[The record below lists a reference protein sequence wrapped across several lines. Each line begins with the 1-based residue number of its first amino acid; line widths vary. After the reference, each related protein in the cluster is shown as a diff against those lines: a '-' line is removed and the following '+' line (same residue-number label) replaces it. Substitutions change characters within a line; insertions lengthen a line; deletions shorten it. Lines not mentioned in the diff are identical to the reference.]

1 MYVFRRRLINLLLW
15 CFLSTVTITLFGC
28 GGGSSGKDGANET
41 QESEE
46 TVTPTLSS
54 LSARDA
60 SYSTGHADLFEVDL
74 SKNVFSSNGSGFV
87 LDDVEVLSDENKCHI
102 EQMSATGFVIRAEDN
117 KVCNYRYYVT
127 PRKSS
132 SSTRSHLK
140 KSGVSNYD
148 GSVSSSSAI
157 ARVAVSNEPDN
168 TELIPISAVTLI
180 NKNIEVSVQAEL
192 KKVGFDLGGQY
203 VLTDVTLP
211 YNYSSMVNISDSDSQ
226 TIEYVPPQ
234 GFTGIDRI
242 MYTLED
248 KANGLVLMGVLDVA
262 VGYEAN
268 QGFTIEQDIE
278 YPDVIN
284 VSTKTDIDISQFVR
298 SDDGDDYQI
307 VYVESFNADVNA
319 KDPLDTSN
327 KTIVF
332 ETSKAGYHY
341 ISFAVSDHN
350 GVYDMGLIKVHVADP
365 NQVSKWGDIRHFM
378 DLYSAPL
385 TAAEATSNNVVY
397 DSKQSDG
404 AYTPAIDMAGFKY
417 TTGVDTCNQIGGSMP
432 TLKQL
437 VQMASDID
445 VQVLHNWPIQ
455 APYLAYDEENDVA
468 KWVDLA
474 HQVTGLVEPG
484 YVYNLT
490 CLKQGI
496 MQILPS
502 SSKVVVANG
511 SDTGTVLLELNRD
524 GEAREGVP
532 ISVSVSSSNVTL
544 DGDTITTD
552 ANGIAHVDLT
562 SFKAEPVILTFEVEG
577 VTENYAIEFIA
588 DEKTAQISSDA
599 TVNYENYFSL
609 EGDEVKTILK
619 DQNDNPLKGYAV
631 NSEVE
636 AKVHPGTGMLVAPLL
651 VGGDLKTDDS
661 GEKKVRIKWD
671 SNIETPKKDM
681 TFDVTSSFTD
691 SENNLIDSVSQ
702 VTFNAFVCGLPDDD
716 DPNNA
721 AEACLKVAD
730 LGSGA
735 LMTAT
740 PSVPFLYAIGVN
752 PPRIVAETGT
762 TGPRGSYA
770 YFNSFEARDLCETY
784 NQIEL
789 SDRTNWQ
796 LSSTD
801 DTTRLINLH
810 PDYLFDSLGWPTQR
824 VYVMRNKEGPEKVY
838 LKNLGSSQIVVST
851 EYYKGY
857 ASCVSY

>member
-15 CFLSTVTITLFGC
+15 CLLITVAITQFGC

-46 TVTPTLSS
+46 TVTPTLS
-54 LSARDA
+54 ARDA
-60 SYSTGHADLFEVDL
+60 SYSTEHADLFEVDL
-74 SKNVFSSNGSGFV
+74 SKNVFSSNGRGFV

-127 PRKSS
+127 PNKSS

-140 KSGVSNYD
+140 KSRVSNYE
-148 GSVSSSSAI
+148 GSASSSSAI
-157 ARVAVSNEPDN
+157 ARVAVSNDPAN

-180 NKNIEVSVQAEL
+180 NESIEVSVQAEL

-211 YNYSSMVNISDSDSQ
+211 YDYSSMVNISDSNSQ
-226 TIEYVPPQ
+226 TVEYAPPQ

-284 VSTKTDIDISQFVR
+284 VNTKTDIDISQFVR

-332 ETSKAGYHY
+332 ETSRAGYHY

-350 GVYDMGLIKVHVADP
+350 GVYDMGLIRVHVADP
-365 NQVSKWGDIRHFM
+365 NQVSKWGDISHFM

-385 TAAEATSNNVVY
+385 TAAEATANNVVY
-397 DSKQSDG
+397 DSKLSDG

-417 TTGVDTCNQIGGSMP
+417 ATGVDACTQIGGSIP

-437 VQMASDID
+437 AQMASDID

-474 HQVTGLVEPG
+474 HQVTGLVESG
-484 YVYNLT
+484 YAYNLT

-511 SDTGTVLLELNRD
+511 SDTGTVLLELNRN

-552 ANGIAHVDLT
+552 ANGIARVELT

-577 VTENYAIEFIA
+577 VTENYAMEFIA
-588 DEKTAQISSDA
+588 DEKTAQISSDV
-599 TVNYENYFSL
+599 TVNHENYFSL

-619 DQNDNPLKGYAV
+619 DQNDNPLKGYVV

-636 AKVHPGTGMLVAPLL
+636 AGVHPDTGMLVAPLL

-671 SNIETPKKDM
+671 SSIETPKKDM

-702 VTFNAFVCGLPDDD
+702 VKFNAFVCGLPDDD
-716 DPNNA
+716 DPHNA

-730 LGSGA
+730 LGSGV

-740 PSVPFLYAIGVN
+740 PSVPFLLAIGVT
-752 PPRIVAETGT
+752 PPKVVAEDGSE
-762 TGPRGSYA
+762 GPAGNYA
-770 YFNSFEARDLCETY
+770 YLNYDQAQDLCETY
-784 NQIEL
+784 NQLEL
-789 SDRTNWQ
+789 LDRTNWE
-796 LSSTD
+796 LSSTKE
-801 DTTRLINLH
+801 TSMLIAQH
-810 PDYLFDSLGWPTQR
+810 PDYLFKALGWPTQR
-824 VYVMRNKEGPEKVY
+824 VYVMRNLYSRDKVY
-838 LKNLGSSQIVVST
+838 LKSLGTSQLSVGGMGWPSYV
-851 EYYKGY
+851 
-857 ASCVSY
+857 SCVSY